1 VDVIAPVGDRVATNI
16 SFVQVCAHVYLM
28 PGPGCDAQAMT
39 FNLSATGLITKPSK
53 YSVPD
58 TIKRFSTAVQA
69 KGYIIFTEIDHAAAA

>member
-1 VDVIAPVGDRVATNI
+1 
-16 SFVQVCAHVYLM
+16 M